1 MMNNNTSFAFAPF
14 RNITSLCGAAKG
26 SNTPTFIAKIAQI
39 V

>member
-1 MMNNNTSFAFAPF
+1 MMNNNASFAFAPF
-14 RNITSLCGAAKG
+14 RNITGLRGAVKD